1 MSMSLIV
8 RLLPH
13 PDESLHGFLR
23 RVSEHNLAP
32 SVNALLASFGMK
44 SRLTYSEAELARL
57 ADRLHVDV
65 VDLASRQ
72 LAPDSENVILRP
84 KYLGRDGVKVC
95 PQCIADNPYHRLGWA
110 HTLVTACPHHDIQ
123 LVVRCPACNQGID
136 ADGLLSHCRCG
147 QAYALGP
154 TVAASEESLAL
165 SAFLLGVEHPA
176 RHSLP
181 PAWRTCSPPADV
193 VDLLYLLGKHF
204 TVKSEDSRENKSS
217 RGKAS
222 VGALIVSVQ
231 TGFGL
236 LWSWPTRFDEA
247 LGARLASTEGPGL
260 AKRLG
265 GWYRELHQR
274 YTDPAYDC
282 LRQALVQHLSLN
294 FDGHLNLRIS
304 TIDPQHLQDKCW
316 LSSEEAGRLIGIGS
330 ELVRSAVTTGE
341 IKGKVTVKGKNRFVS
356 IHRDVVEKVRQDR
369 LRFLTTTE
377 VRRRLGVSK
386 LVFERLMQSGA
397 LDRQTKSQRPP
408 LVSAEFLAADVE
420 ALVVRL
426 HQGIQHREVDQSA
439 WTGLQDISIRRGIPD
454 RAICLVL
461 QKILHQEILPVAV
474 IAGVPGI
481 SGLRFDLAELKACF
495 EEQQPELL
503 LSITQLARLQG
514 WKHESIKEW
523 IETGLLAAR
532 QESVNGKPHWVIP
545 LADLLKFMSEFAV
558 LADLARRTNTR
569 SIWLLNRLKPVG
581 VQPALAPRTG
591 QGTRRGMLLRIDDLV
606 SAAQSSKRAQPSVCT
621 GSA

>member
-1 MSMSLIV
+1 M
-8 RLLPH
+8 
-13 PDESLHGFLR
+13 
-23 RVSEHNLAP
+23 
-32 SVNALLASFGMK
+32 
-44 SRLTYSEAELARL
+44 
-57 ADRLHVDV
+57 
-65 VDLASRQ
+65 
-72 LAPDSENVILRP
+72 LRP
-84 KYLGRDGVKVC
+84 KYQSRNGDKVC
-95 PQCIADNPYHRLGWA
+95 PQCMADKPYQRLGWN
-110 HTLVTACPHHDIQ
+110 HVLVTACPHHNIQ
-123 LVVRCPACNQGID
+123 LVASCVACGQGIN
-136 ADGLLSHCRCG
+136 ADSPLDCCACG
-147 QAYALGP
+147 HAYALGP
-154 TVAASEESLAL
+154 TIAASEESLAL
-165 SAFLLGVEHPA
+165 SAFLLGIEHPA

-181 PAWRTCSPPADV
+181 ASWRTGSPPANV

-247 LGARLASTEGPGL
+247 LGVRLASTEGPGL

-282 LRQALVQHLSLN
+282 LREALVQHLSQN

-356 IHRDVVEKVRQDR
+356 IHRDVVQKVRQDR

-397 LDRQTKSQRPP
+397 LDRKTKSQRPP

-420 ALVVRL
+420 ALVARL
-426 HQGIQHREVDQSA
+426 HQGIQHRDVDKST

-474 IAGVPGI
+474 IAGVPGL
-481 SGLRFDLAELKACF
+481 SGLRFDMDELKACF
-495 EEQQPELL
+495 DDEEPEMV
-503 LSITQLARLQG
+503 LSITQLARMQG

-532 QESVNGKPHWVIP
+532 KESVNGKQHWMIP

-558 LADLARRTNTR
+558 LADLARRTSTR
-569 SIWLLNRLKPVG
+569 SIWLLNRLKPAG
-581 VQPALAPRTG
+581 VKPALAPRMG
-591 QGTRRGMLLRIDDLV
+591 QGTCRGMLLRIDDLV
-606 SAAQSSKRAQPSVCT
+606 SAAQSSKRAQPSACT
-621 GSA
+621 ASA

>member
-1 MSMSLIV
+1 MSLIV
-8 RLLPH
+8 RLQPH
-13 PDESLHGFLR
+13 SDESLHGFLR
-23 RVSEHNLAP
+23 RVSEHNWAP
-32 SVNALLASFGMK
+32 GVKSLLASFGMK
-44 SRLTYSEAELARL
+44 FRLTYSETELARL
-57 ADRLHVDV
+57 AAELDVDA
-65 VDLASRQ
+65 VDLAIRQ
-72 LAPDSENVILRP
+72 LAPDSSNVMLRP
-84 KYLGRDGVKVC
+84 KYQCRNGDKVC
-95 PQCIADNPYHRLGWA
+95 PQCMADKPYQRLGWN
-110 HTLVTACPHHDIQ
+110 HVLVTACPRHNIQ
-123 LVVRCPACNQGID
+123 LVASCMACGQGIN
-136 ADGLLSHCRCG
+136 ADSPLDRCACG

-165 SAFLLGVEHPA
+165 SAFLLGIEHPA

-181 PAWRTCSPPADV
+181 PAWRTGSPPADL

-204 TVKSEDSRENKSS
+204 TAKSDEVSVTKSS

-231 TGFGL
+231 IGFGL

-356 IHRDVVEKVRQDR
+356 IHREVVQKVRQDR

-397 LDRQTKSQRPP
+397 LDRKTKSQRPP

-495 EEQQPELL
+495 EEEQPELL

-532 QESVNGKPHWVIP
+532 QESVNGKPHWMIP

-606 SAAQSSKRAQPSVCT
+606 SAAQSSKRAQPSACT
-621 GSA
+621 GSV

>member
-165 SAFLLGVEHPA
+165 SAFLLGIEHPA

-181 PAWRTCSPPADV
+181 PAWRTGSPPADL

-204 TVKSEDSRENKSS
+204 TAKSDEVSVTKSS

-495 EEQQPELL
+495 EEEQPELL
-503 LSITQLARLQG
+503 LSITQLVRLQG

-569 SIWLLNRLKPVG
+569 SIWLVNRLKPVG